1 MHLRTFLALSMS
13 LDTVSPVS
21 DSSRFHVYNASSAY
35 HAYASTLHESPAQ
48 FTHVGS
54 ESKIITT
61 TSGKTWKRGEVCTTG
76 DNADPRTRPR
86 PTKGTPMLKS
96 YGPADG
102 AIASHGN
109 INSFTQDNTPIYF
122 LVSTTYLLK
131 SPRFNSHHTHQWQR
145 ESSRSAAPEISSSRL
160 IEPLHDP
167 AIGLC
172 NERELNTIHKS

>member
-1 MHLRTFLALSMS
+1 MS
-13 LDTVSPVS
+13 RVS
-21 DSSRFHVYNASSAY
+21 DSRGFM
-35 HAYASTLHESPAQ
+35 STALLRNTTHMTATVHESLAQ

-54 ESKIITT
+54 ESTK
-61 TSGKTWKRGEVCTTG
+61 SPRPARHGRGEVCTTG
-76 DNADPRTRPR
+76 DNADPRTRRPR

-122 LVSTTYLLK
+122 LVPTTYSPK
-131 SPRFNSHHTHQWQR
+131 SSRLNPHHTQQWQR
-145 ESSRSAAPEISSSRL
+145 ESSRSATPEIFSSRL
-160 IEPLHDP
+160 VVPLHDP

-172 NERELNTIHKS
+172 NEKELNTIYIHES